1 MKIVLIA
8 LSMFLMSGCIAV
20 KPTITEYKINTESI
34 KRVPI
39 IANECKDKT
48 LRISQAFSQS
58 SLMSHKMC
66 YTEFQN
72 RVYSYTQSQW
82 QETPNNFLT
91 QELLK
96 NMRDSNLFKT
106 VLSSKSRSKSD
117 LILESSIDEFMQYY
131 SDDAKKL
138 HVDVAITLTLID
150 AKDATV
156 KSTQTFTSK
165 LDAKTADAAGGV
177 EAINRALEEIFSKNI
192 EWIEGVC
199 R

>member
-20 KPTITEYKINTESI
+20 KPTITEYKINTASI

-39 IANECKDKT
+39 VTNECKDKA

-58 SLMSHKMC
+58 SLMSHKMS

-91 QELLK
+91 RELLK